1 MDIVETVRTELRA
14 AADTFSIGKSERGND
29 ILCAHCGGHG
39 GRQIIITAGIH
50 ARECYTAFVALRQI
64 RDYNRRGDDGAYII
78 PLVNPDGA
86 RFFES
91 GDAQDSEILGAY
103 ADEFRKW
110 KANASGVDLNC
121 NFDANWG
128 TGALNKRYVGAS
140 DYIGAYPFCAAESMA
155 LKLFTERVMPS
166 ATVSYHCMGG
176 ELYWEFFQTGDRRL
190 RDMRLATAVAEHIGV
205 KRVDGDLSSAGGY
218 KDHCVLRLGIPAVTV
233 ELIAQ
238 GEHPFREEEFAP
250 EAERNARLPE
260 MLIDYLNTEEKRSY
274 DEQR

>member
-1 MDIVETVRTELRA
+1 MSYINRMDIVETVRTELRA

-64 RDYNRRGDDGAYII
+64 RDYNSRGDDGAYII

-91 GDAQDSEILGAY
+91 GDAQGSEILGAY
-103 ADEFRKW
+103 ADEYRKW
-110 KANASGVDLNC
+110 KANANGVDLNC

-128 TGALNKRYVGAS
+128 MGALNKRYVGAS

-176 ELYWEFFQTGDRRL
+176 ELYWEFFQRGAARR
-190 RDMRLATAVAEHIGV
+190 RDEAFAAAVARKIGV
-205 KRVDGDLSSAGGY
+205 KKVDGHLDSAGGY
-218 KDHCVLRLGIPAVTV
+218 KDWCVQRLGIPAVTV
-233 ELIAQ
+233 ELIKS
-238 GEHPFREEEFAP
+238 GSHPFCAADFAP
-250 EAERNARLPE
+250 DVEANADLPAFILDLLNER
-260 MLIDYLNTEEKRSY
+260 S
-274 DEQR
+274 